1 MLLFSLCVH
10 ALDPA
15 CLAKCHTLIIIMNR
29 NVTKH
34 DVDYSTNNKCWLGE
48 EIIHYSKVVAQVP
61 SLLNYK

>member
-34 DVDYSTNNKCWLGE
+34 DVDYSTNNKCWLGGRNN
-48 EIIHYSKVVAQVP
+48 
-61 SLLNYK
+61 SLQQGSRSGAITP